1 MQFNIGDIIST
12 IFIFFVLVAMFFF
25 LIKLIKNGKSSL
37 QTLPPEMLQHQL
49 NELTVRVKQ
58 LEKQVQDLSDRR

>member
-37 QTLPPEMLQHQL
+37 QTLPPETLHHQI

>member
-25 LIKLIKNGKSSL
+25 LIKLIKNGKSNL
-37 QTLPPEMLQHQL
+37 QTLPPETLQHQI

>member
-37 QTLPPEMLQHQL
+37 QTLPPETLQHQI

-58 LEKQVQDLSDRR
+58 LEKQIQDLSDRR